1 MGRPTVVFP
10 LVLLALLALLTFW
23 IDRSVQPP
31 ERRPDANLRHD
42 PDYILDNF
50 VTTRTNV
57 NGALAYVLAAVKM
70 KHYPDDDTTELER
83 PRFTQYAVNK
93 PYTQIEGQRGNV
105 SSDGET
111 VEFMDNVVV
120 VRQASKDKGEMTVRT
135 QYLKMFPK
143 QEVAVTDK
151 PVVITQAP
159 ETVIHANGMV
169 FNKKNQTVN
178 LRGRVRTHYLPPS
191 ATKKAASKA
200 PASAPA
206 KASKAAPQKKAKATA
221 SPAKKQATQDKRT
234 TSTNNQARIR
244 RKYDNPAAP

>member
-42 PDYILDNF
+42 PDYMLDNF

-105 SSDGET
+105 SSDGE
-111 VEFMDNVVV
+111 
-120 VRQASKDKGEMTVRT
+120 
-135 QYLKMFPK
+135 
-143 QEVAVTDK
+143 
-151 PVVITQAP
+151 I
-159 ETVIHANGMV
+159 
-169 FNKKNQTVN
+169 
-178 LRGRVRTHYLPPS
+178 
-191 ATKKAASKA
+191 
-200 PASAPA
+200 
-206 KASKAAPQKKAKATA
+206 
-221 SPAKKQATQDKRT
+221 
-234 TSTNNQARIR
+234 
-244 RKYDNPAAP
+244 

>member
-83 PRFTQYAVNK
+83 PRFTQYAINK

-111 VEFMDNVVV
+111 VEFMDNVIVI
-120 VRQASKDKGEMTVRT
+120 RQASKDKGEMMVRT

-178 LRGRVRTHYLPPS
+178 LRGRVRAHYLSPS
-191 ATKKAASKA
+191 VTKKAAAGKA
-200 PASAPA
+200 TSGTPA
-206 KASKAAPQKKAKATA
+206 KASKPAPQKKAKASA
-221 SPAKKQATQDKRT
+221 SPAKKQATQAKRS
-234 TSTNNQARIR
+234 TSNNNQARIR
-244 RKYDNPAAP
+244 RTYDNPAP

>member
-111 VEFMDNVVV
+111 VEFMDNVIVI
-120 VRQASKDKGEMTVRT
+120 RQASKDKGEMMVRT

-178 LRGRVRTHYLPPS
+178 LRGRVRAHYLSPS
-191 ATKKAASKA
+191 VTKKAAGKA
-200 PASAPA
+200 PATAPA
-206 KASKAAPQKKAKATA
+206 KASKAVAHKNAKA
-221 SPAKKQATQDKRT
+221 SPAKKQAPQAKRS

-244 RKYDNPAAP
+244 RKYDNPAP